1 MAATYLLS
9 TALMGLLVL
18 GVAFVVARG
27 RAWHEYTPQFVRKED
42 VSVGDDPATLTVI
55 FLLLI
60 GLTLG
65 TTLFV
70 VGGGNVALFLAVVA
84 ALVVGFLALG
94 VYTTARSNGHP
105 HSHAVG
111 EAIITLGAVL
121 LLGIVGWLLTT
132 AGA

>member
-1 MAATYLLS
+1 MATAYLLS
-9 TALMGLLVL
+9 TALMGVLVL

-27 RAWHEYTPQFVRKED
+27 RAWHEYRPQFVRKEA
-42 VSVGDDPATLTVI
+42 VSVGDDPAMLTVV

-65 TTLFV
+65 ATLFV
-70 VGGGNVALFLAVVA
+70 VGGGDVVLFLAVVA
-84 ALVVGFLALG
+84 ALVVGFLVLG
-94 VYTTARSNGHP
+94 VYATARSNGHP

-111 EAIITLGAVL
+111 EAIVALGAL
-121 LLGIVGWLLTT
+121 LLVAIVGWLFTT

>member
-27 RAWHEYTPQFVRKED
+27 RAWHEYQPEFVRKED
-42 VSVGDDPATLTVI
+42 VSVGDDSALLTVV
-55 FLLLI
+55 FLVLI

-65 TTLFV
+65 ATLFV
-70 VGGGNVALFLAVVA
+70 VGGGNVVLFLGVVA

-94 VYTTARSNGHP
+94 VYATARSNGHP

-121 LLGIVGWLLTT
+121 LVAVVGWLLAT

>member
-1 MAATYLLS
+1 
-9 TALMGLLVL
+9 MGVLVL
-18 GVAFVVARG
+18 GVALVVARG
-27 RAWHEYTPQFVRKED
+27 RAWHEYRPQFVRKEN
-42 VSVGDDPATLTVI
+42 VSVGDDPALLTVI

-70 VGGGNVALFLAVVA
+70 VGGGNVAIFLAVVG
-84 ALVVGFLALG
+84 ALVVGFLGLG
-94 VYTTARSNGHP
+94 VYATARSNGHP

-111 EAIITLGAVL
+111 EAVVTLGAVL
-121 LLGIVGWLLTT
+121 LVVIVGWLFVT